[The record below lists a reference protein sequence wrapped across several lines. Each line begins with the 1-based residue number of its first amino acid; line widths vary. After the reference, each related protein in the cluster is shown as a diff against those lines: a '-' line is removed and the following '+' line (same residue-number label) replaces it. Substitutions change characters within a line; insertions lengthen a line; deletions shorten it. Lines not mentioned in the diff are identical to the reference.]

1 MSVFF
6 QNGSIGGEVIGRVN
20 ALKCEI
26 GTGYI
31 ISKGTSGKIYG
42 TLYEF
47 KISVSEIMKI
57 LREPDYITTCFNR
70 NTEDYRVINNIRV
83 FMYDNTVV
91 DSSFIY
97 LQGSL

>member
-6 QNGSIGGEVIGRVN
+6 QNSSIGGEVIGRVN
-20 ALKCEI
+20 SLKCEI

-31 ISKGTSGKIYG
+31 NSPSGKIYG

-47 KISVSEIMKI
+47 KISVSDIMKI

-70 NTEDYRVINNIRV
+70 NTEDYRVTHNIRV

-91 DSSFIY
+91 NSSFIY